1 MMRRAFAKELVRRA
15 LTDDRIWLVNAD
27 MGYKM
32 WDGFASLV
40 PDRYVNVGA
49 AEQAALDI
57 AVGLA
62 LSGMRPF
69 AFTITPFFLRG
80 FETIRTYIAH
90 EQLPVVM
97 VGSGRDKDY
106 AHDGISHDASD
117 FRRILD
123 TLDVRQYYPVT
134 AEEIPE
140 VLKQVLAED
149 YPAFVSLRR

>member
-1 MMRRAFAKELVRRA
+1 MRRAFAKELVRRA
-15 LTDDRIWLVNAD
+15 LADDRIWLVNAD

-32 WDGFASLV
+32 WDEYISLV
-40 PDRYVNVGA
+40 GDRYINVGA
-49 AEQAALDI
+49 AEQVMLDVS
-57 AVGLA
+57 VGLA
-62 LSGMRPF
+62 LSGKRPF

-90 EQLPVVM
+90 EQIPVVM

-123 TLDVRQYYPVT
+123 ALDVRQYCPESK
-134 AEEIPE
+134 EEIPD
-140 VLKQVLAED
+140 LLTKVLAD
-149 YPAFVSLRR
+149 PHPAFVSLKR